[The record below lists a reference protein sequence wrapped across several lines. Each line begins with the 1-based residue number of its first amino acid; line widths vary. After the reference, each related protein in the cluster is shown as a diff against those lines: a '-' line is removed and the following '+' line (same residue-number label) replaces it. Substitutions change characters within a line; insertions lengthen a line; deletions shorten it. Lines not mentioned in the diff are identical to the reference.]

1 MRQISITTAS
11 GKIVFAASTS
21 RAMTRAI
28 PARSM
33 LRSVL
38 RMPRSTGASRTGPP
52 CFKNSSA
59 FRVARSRAR
68 HRAPRLRACDRDRAG
83 SAIGVDGRHRTARAT
98 PSSSGSSIT
107 EWKSKSSRLRKW
119 ALVFSIGPGNRSAER
134 DRTRS
139 TTGSRTAASALRAHW
154 PGSRVLPQFS
164 AATARKI
171 ASILLNWRPDVAVA
185 DAVYTSRTF
194 KRAGIPFEH

>member
-134 DRTRS
+134 DQLALLRGQGRPHQHCAHTGRDRGFCRNFPPQPLGRS
-139 TTGSRTAASALRAHW
+139 HRYS
-154 PGSRVLPQFS
+154 
-164 AATARKI
+164 
-171 ASILLNWRPDVAVA
+171 
-185 DAVYTSRTF
+185 
-194 KRAGIPFEH
+194 